1 MRRFYALVCLAALL
15 TLAAAVTLVS
25 PLHALSSAGPNDP
38 LLGQQWSLTDAFGIH
53 ANEAWQYTVGAN
65 ISIAVL
71 DSGFDLAHPDLADR
85 WVSPYNVLEPGLP
98 QNGDWT
104 DTWGTGVAG
113 LIGATTNNGVGI
125 AGVAWRPNIIPIRV
139 VNRSARNGAPLY
151 SSPLTA
157 IAIAQ
162 GLDYAAAHG
171 ARIAV
176 FGFNIN
182 NLSAADQATV
192 QQAIQRVQDPSR
204 GIPMIVIAP
213 VGEPPLSGSGTPYPA
228 SLDGVIGVT
237 ATMTDSL
244 VLQVRSTG
252 QLLVQTGPFVDLAAP
267 GKDLLT
273 TAVDGSQPPQST
285 YSNAQGAEFA
295 AGLVAG
301 AAALVLS
308 VDPTLSPTQVEQILR
323 SQALDRGAPGAD
335 PVYGSGIVNVSA
347 AVRATRHF
355 LTLNPNTIT
364 LPATV
369 NATATISN
377 PYTLAASW
385 QLDNRPDWLTVTN
398 PQDALPGSYAT
409 VKLNRIPS
417 CAEAASG
424 GLVFSSA
431 LPLSYSSVTIVVQV
445 AGLPCSTPQSTPT
458 MTPTPGAT
466 TPTPTNTPTPTGTP
480 PINRPYKLFLPLLQQ
495 RCNSP
500 ASCPQP
506 R

>member
-1 MRRFYALVCLAALL
+1 MRRFHVLVFLAACL
-15 TLAAAVTLVS
+15 TAAAAVAFAA
-25 PLHALSSAGPNDP
+25 PLHALPNATPNDP
-38 LLGQQWSLTDAFGIH
+38 LLAQQWALTDTFGIH
-53 ANEAWQYTVGAN
+53 ADNAWNYTVGAN
-65 ISIAVL
+65 ISVAVL

-85 WVSPYNVLEPGLP
+85 WVSPYNFLENGPP
-98 QNGDWT
+98 QNDDWT
-104 DTWGTGVAG
+104 DTWGTGIAG
-113 LIGATTNNGVGI
+113 LLGATANNGVGI
-125 AGVAWRPNIIPIRV
+125 AGTAWRPRIIPLRV
-139 VNRSARNGAPLY
+139 ISRRVSNG
-151 SSPLTA
+151 SPNYTSPFTA
-157 IAIAQ
+157 NFIAQ

-182 NLSAADQATV
+182 NLNTQDRNTI
-192 QQAIQRVQDPSR
+192 QQAIQRVQDPNR
-204 GIPMIVIAP
+204 GLPMIVIAP
-213 VGEPPLSGSGTPYPA
+213 VGEPPLSGSATPYPA

-252 QLLVQTGPFVDLAAP
+252 QLLVQTGTFVDLAAP

-308 VDPTLSPTQVEQILR
+308 VDPTLSPAQVEQILR

-335 PVYGSGIVNVSA
+335 PVYGAGIVDASA

-355 LTLNPNTIT
+355 LTLNPNTLT

-369 NATATISN
+369 NATAAISN

-398 PQDALPGSYAT
+398 PQDAPPGSFAT
-409 VKLNRIPS
+409 VTLNRIPS
-417 CAEAASG
+417 CAEAAAG
-424 GLVFSSA
+424 ALVFSST
-431 LPLSYSSVTIVVQV
+431 LPLSYGAVEIGVQV
-445 AGLPCSTPQSTPT
+445 AGLPCSTPQPTPTTTATPAVTPTPT
-458 MTPTPGAT
+458 MTPTM
-466 TPTPTNTPTPTGTP
+466 TPTV
-480 PINRPYKLFLPLLQQ
+480 NRPNRLFLPALAQ
-495 RCNSP
+495 RCNSL
-500 ASCPQP
+500 ASCPEP
-506 R
+506 H

>member
-1 MRRFYALVCLAALL
+1 MRRFYALVCLAVLL
-15 TLAAAVTLVS
+15 TLAAAIAFAA
-25 PLHALSSAGPNDP
+25 PLHALPGVLPNDP
-38 LLGQQWSLTDAFGIH
+38 LLGQQWALTDTYGIH
-53 ANEAWQYTVGAN
+53 ADNAWKYTVGAN

-71 DSGFDLAHPDLADR
+71 DSGFDLAHPDLTNR
-85 WVSPYNVLEPGLP
+85 WTSPYNFLENGPP
-98 QNGDWT
+98 QNDDWT
-104 DTWGTGVAG
+104 DTWGTGIAG
-113 LIGATTNNGVGI
+113 LLGATTNNGVGI
-125 AGVAWRPNIIPIRV
+125 AGTAWQPNIIPLRV
-139 VNRSARNGAPLY
+139 ISRSTRNGAPQY
-151 SSPLTA
+151 VSPLTA
-157 IAIAQ
+157 IAIAN

-182 NLSAADQATV
+182 NLNAQDQATI
-192 QQAIQRVQDPSR
+192 QDAIQRVQDPNR
-204 GIPMIVIAP
+204 GNPMIVIAP
-213 VGEPPLSGSGTPYPA
+213 VGEPPLSGSVTPYPA

-273 TAVDGSQPPQST
+273 TAVDNSQPPQST
-285 YSNAQGAEFA
+285 YSNAQGAEFSA
-295 AGLVAG
+295 ALVAG

-335 PVYGSGIVNVSA
+335 PIYGAGIVDASS

-355 LTLNPNTIT
+355 LTLKPNTIT

-385 QLDNRPDWLTVTN
+385 QLDNHPDWLTVSA
-398 PQDALPGSYAT
+398 PADAVPGSYVT
-409 VKLNRIPS
+409 VTLNRIPT
-417 CAEAASG
+417 CAEAATG
-424 GLVFSSA
+424 VIVFSST
-431 LPLSYSSVTIVVQV
+431 LPLSYGPVEVGVQV
-445 AGLPCSTPQSTPT
+445 TGLPCSTPE
-458 MTPTPGAT
+458 
-466 TPTPTNTPTPTGTP
+466 PTPTSTATPTITPTPTGATP
-480 PINRPYKLFLPLLQQ
+480 IPRPNRLFLPALAQ
-495 RCNSP
+495 RCNNL
-500 ASCPQP
+500 ASCPEP
-506 R
+506 H